1 MIIKITD
8 KAVRGIGIRGKDKIL
23 RRYEPGDTVEVS
35 DSVAEGIISSGYA
48 EETDELTEPEEVI
61 EETAE
66 QVDDEIAEETDEE
79 SDDEESV
86 EEEVPVVDYNEL
98 TVKELQA
105 ICEERNLDTTGK
117 KSELI
122 ARLEA

>member
-66 QVDDEIAEETDEE
+66 QAVDESVAEESIE
-79 SDDEESV
+79 EESV
-86 EEEVPVVDYNEL
+86 EEEVPEIDYNEL

>member
-48 EETDELTEPEEVI
+48 EETDELTEPEELI

-66 QVDDEIAEETDEE
+66 QAIDESVTEE
-79 SDDEESV
+79 SIEEESV
-86 EEEVPVVDYNEL
+86 EEEVPEIDYNEL

>member
-66 QVDDEIAEETDEE
+66 QAVDESVAEESIE
-79 SDDEESV
+79 EESV
-86 EEEVPVVDYNEL
+86 EEEVPEIDYNEL
-98 TVKELQA
+98 TVKDLQA
-105 ICEERNLDTTGK
+105 I
-117 KSELI
+117 
-122 ARLEA
+122 

>member
-1 MIIKITD
+1 MIIEITD

-23 RRYEPGDTVEVS
+23 RRYETGDTVEVS
-35 DSVAEGIISSGYA
+35 DNIAEGIISSGYA
-48 EETDELTEPEEVI
+48 KQVGGVTEPEEVV
-61 EETAE
+61 EETTE

>member
-23 RRYEPGDTVEVS
+23 RRYETGDTVEVS
-35 DSVAEGIISSGYA
+35 DNIAEGIISSGYA
-48 EETDELTEPEEVI
+48 KQVGGVIEPEEVV
-61 EETAE
+61 EETTE

-98 TVKELQA
+98 TVKELQV